1 MKFANDERDGELT
14 RELRRARW
22 PIIIDADDEFSPRSH
37 NGITFGSASC
47 ARGNVPWWARIYPH
61 AWESEREASRRNR
74 WESGLW
80 RTFCFP
86 FSRSFSPR
94 REKRPEIISIGSLSL
109 SLHWWTKESEGKKKR
124 KWNLRFRVSRRVPQW
139 RLASLSSTR
148 IYTPIM
154 TTYSLRPLRSYV
166 NAEAPLRPGCTHA
179 RLVVVG
185 ESSSVLWCRT
195 HVHVYARYNGFDAFV
210 AYISV
215 VSCSPFFL
223 KSKCKLSHSIR
234 DILQSAKFE
243 KSKMVVPQVS
253 C

>member
-1 MKFANDERDGELT
+1 MKFVNDERDGELT

-47 ARGNVPWWARIYPH
+47 ARGNVVPWWARIYPH

-94 REKRPEIISIGSLSL
+94 REKRPEIISIGPLLYIGGRRNPKERKKENEISVFECHVASHNGGSLAF
-109 SLHWWTKESEGKKKR
+109 H
-124 KWNLRFRVSRRVPQW
+124 RRV
-139 RLASLSSTR
+139 
-148 IYTPIM
+148 YTPIM